1 MITILSPAKSVNF
14 KDLAPTEDFTMPD
27 LLSQSDQL
35 IKVLK
40 QYNQSELREL
50 MSVSEKI
57 ADLNYDRYRDF
68 KQPFNLENAKQ
79 ALFAFTGDVFRHMRM
94 NTYDQE
100 TLTFAQSNLRI
111 LSGLYGYIRPLDLI
125 QAYRLEMKTR
135 LKTKRGKDLYQFW
148 GDKITTKLNQD
159 LSLESL
165 PALINLASKEYSRV
179 VNFKQIKAPVITVDF
194 KEIDKGKARVIAIF
208 AKWARG
214 MMADY
219 IIQNRIS
226 YPEEIKAFDLSNYR
240 FSESE
245 SNEMNWVFTRPR
257 PE

>member
-14 KDLAPTEDFTMPD
+14 KDLAPTETFTMPD
-27 LLSQSDQL
+27 LLSHSSQL
-35 IKVLK
+35 IKMLK
-40 QYNQSELREL
+40 QFDQIELMEL

-57 ADLNYDRYRDF
+57 AELNHGRYQDF
-68 KQPFNLENAKQ
+68 NLPFNLGNAKQ

-94 NTYDQE
+94 NTYDPE

-111 LSGLYGYIRPLDLI
+111 LSGLYGYLRPLDLI

-135 LKTKRGKDLYQFW
+135 LKTSQGKDLYQFW
-148 GDKITTKLNQD
+148 GDKITTALNQD
-159 LSLESL
+159 LRLDSS
-165 PALINLASKEYSRV
+165 PALINLASKEYSKV
-179 VNFKQIKAPVITVDF
+179 VNFKMIKAPVITIDF
-194 KEIDKGKARVIAIF
+194 KEIDQGKARVIAIF

-219 IIQNRIS
+219 IIQNQLS
-226 YPEEIKAFDLSNYR
+226 DPEAIKAFDLADYKYSN
-240 FSESE
+240 SES
-245 SNEMNWVFTRPR
+245 SDSNWVFTRPR